1 MDKVLNAKC
10 KDEGV
15 RKVIVEML
23 DACGEITEA
32 LRSALVTVEGSANT
46 FGDAQLSVDVIADEI
61 MWEVAKGS
69 EVVAYGASEEEPE
82 IVKCNPKG
90 EYTICWDPLDGS
102 SIVDNNWAVGTIIGV
117 FVLRVLCPFYRAPQR
132 RRGGV
137 AAFRAPWPLSL
148 WRSAAIGTPSVR
160 HRRAGLASGRVST
173 P

>member
-1 MDKVLNAKC
+1 MFAQ
-10 KDEGV
+10 
-15 RKVIVEML
+15 
-23 DACGEITEA
+23 
-32 LRSALVTVEGSANT
+32 VTVEGSANT

-117 FVLRVLCPFYRAPQR
+117 FVRGVLLSCGAGVEGRDALSAPYPTP
-132 RRGGV
+132 RRGDGE
-137 AAFRAPWPLSL
+137 ATARAI
-148 WRSAAIGTPSVR
+148 RSHRDAINATPR
-160 HRRAGLASGRVST
+160 G
-173 P
+173 

>member
-1 MDKVLNAKC
+1 MFAQ
-10 KDEGV
+10 
-15 RKVIVEML
+15 
-23 DACGEITEA
+23 
-32 LRSALVTVEGSANT
+32 VTVEGSANT

-117 FVLRVLCPFYRAPQR
+117 FVRGVLLSCGARVEGRDALSAPYPPHVAATASRRPLAPSTPSTR
-132 RRGGV
+132 RRDNV
-137 AAFRAPWPLSL
+137 INATPRA
-148 WRSAAIGTPSVR
+148 
-160 HRRAGLASGRVST
+160 
-173 P
+173 

>member
-1 MDKVLNAKC
+1 MFAQ
-10 KDEGV
+10 
-15 RKVIVEML
+15 
-23 DACGEITEA
+23 
-32 LRSALVTVEGSANT
+32 VTVEGSANT

-117 FVLRVLCPFYRAPQR
+117 CARGVL
-132 RRGGV
+132 
-137 AAFRAPWPLSL
+137 S
-148 WRSAAIGTPSVR
+148 SIDAIDAT
-160 HRRAGLASGRVST
+160 RRAGPGSHRDAIDAR
-173 P
+173 

>member
-1 MDKVLNAKC
+1 MFAQ
-10 KDEGV
+10 
-15 RKVIVEML
+15 
-23 DACGEITEA
+23 
-32 LRSALVTVEGSANT
+32 VTVEGSANT

-117 FVLRVLCPFYRAPQR
+117 CARGVLVSRGAGVEATAAIDAIDARLTLATKNARAGGARSPARATTACWAPRAATRSRPWWLCTARAP
-132 RRGGV
+132 
-137 AAFRAPWPLSL
+137 P
-148 WRSAAIGTPSVR
+148 
-160 HRRAGLASGRVST
+160 
-173 P
+173 